1 MKRKGSEKSSR
12 ESQHGPESP
21 AQALPHVER
30 WTPLARLAFRF
41 CFVYLGLFALATQIS
56 GSMIPNLSV
65 YYRGLGRLSP
75 MREVTFWTARNIF
88 GASGVDDA
96 GGGGEP
102 IFFWVQAFWLLIAA
116 VLATA
121 IWSILDRRRENY
133 VVLNK
138 WFRLFIRFALA
149 AAMLEY
155 GMTKLIPTQFP
166 APSLDTLVT
175 PTGDMTLS
183 ALLWTTIGASPA
195 YEIFTG
201 SIEVLGGMLLLVPKT
216 TMLGALI
223 SMAAMIQVFA
233 LNMTFDIGL
242 KLVSF
247 HLIVL
252 AMFLLAP
259 EAPRFVDFFLRNRPV
274 SALMQPQLF
283 NTSRANRLAVIAQLV
298 FGLYLL
304 GMYAYINVRFWEV
317 GGGGKPRSPLYGI
330 WNVEELFIDGQAR
343 APHLNDYDR
352 RWRRVIFDAPAT
364 VTFQR
369 TDDSFARFGASVD
382 TAEKTL
388 ALTKG
393 NSKTWKANFSF
404 VRPSPDRLV
413 LEGEMDGHKI
423 RTQLRLVEFDTFRL
437 LNSTFR
443 WVRPHDP

>member
-1 MKRKGSEKSSR
+1 
-12 ESQHGPESP
+12 
-21 AQALPHVER
+21 
-30 WTPLARLAFRF
+30 
-41 CFVYLGLFALATQIS
+41 
-56 GSMIPNLSV
+56 MIPNLSF
-65 YYRGLGRLSP
+65 YYRGMGRLWP
-75 MREVTFWTARNIF
+75 MREVTLWTGRNVF
-88 GASGVDDA
+88 GAAGVEDVGA
-96 GGGGEP
+96 GGEP
-102 IFFWVQAFWLLIAA
+102 AFFWVQVFWLLIAA

-155 GMTKLIPTQFP
+155 GMTKVIPTQFP
-166 APSLDTLVT
+166 APSLAALVT

-201 SIEVLGGMLLLVPKT
+201 CIEVLGGVLLLVPKT

-223 SMAAMIQVFA
+223 SLAAMIQVFA

-242 KLVSF
+242 KLVSS
-247 HLIVL
+247 HLIVFAL
-252 AMFLLAP
+252 FLLAP
-259 EAPRFVDFFLRNRPV
+259 EASRFADFFLRNRPTGA
-274 SALMQPQLF
+274 STQPPLF
-283 NTSRANRLAVIAQLV
+283 GTEQANRLALIMQLI
-298 FGLYLL
+298 FGLYLV

-330 WNVEELFIDGQAR
+330 WNVEELSVDGQLR
-343 APHLNDYDR
+343 APQLNDYDR
-352 RWRRVIFDAPAT
+352 RWRRVIFDAPGS

-369 TDDSFARFGASVD
+369 TDDSLARFGAAFNSPD
-382 TAEKTL
+382 KTL
-388 ALTKG
+388 ELTKG
-393 NSKTWKANFSF
+393 NSKTWKATFSF
-404 VRPSPDRLV
+404 ERPAADQLV

-423 RTQLRLVEFDTFRL
+423 RTELRLLEFDTFRL